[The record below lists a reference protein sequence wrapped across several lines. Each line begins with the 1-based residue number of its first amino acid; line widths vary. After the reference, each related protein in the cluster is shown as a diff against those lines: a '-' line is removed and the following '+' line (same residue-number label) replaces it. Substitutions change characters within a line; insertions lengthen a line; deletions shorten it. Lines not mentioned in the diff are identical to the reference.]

1 MQRKDLDGLLAVNET
16 VLRANLLKGP
26 RLTPTGKISHAKTRV
41 YTQRYRKE
49 WELMLDFKGWLT
61 SVPLQPTRAYC
72 TYCKKDLHAHR
83 LSLLKHTCTMKHQ
96 RSALMHQNEMNALKA
111 KQEMSKVEASMGEHD
126 ENEGHMVISGK
137 EGDEDNDDDIEYV
150 VERLD
155 VDDEEIEE
163 IQRKHKEEQVTEEE
177 EEEEEMLRPSED
189 EDIKPSIQSIKEE
202 RCRDTLAEAM
212 AHVQGEYL
220 EETDDQM
227 NVELVEMVV
236 ESTQA
241 NQDLIPE
248 ERNDHTDM
256 VVEEEEEEEE
266 EDDRLEQHEISL
278 GKKESDDHEK
288 SFEDVESSE
297 QETNIYQS
305 VGKTNT
311 SFKVNPVN
319 QQQGLPISMTSL
331 SNKTITLTSVGKT
344 LTLAGGKLT
353 PGAQYVLGKM
363 KGKMP
368 TLVMANRKPITV
380 VNLAD
385 VSPKA
390 APVKI
395 VQQPVTTGPI
405 QQSSKK
411 HYYTERTLQ
420 RPRRPDQVELHGRA
434 LQDPLRRRQV
444 FHSEENRNDVPVHR
458 NSLRRKEPDQS
469 LPHARL
475 IESLRLHDISW
486 FGLVSFRSWPNRN
499 SYPTFIIVKVNF
511 INLPCLSL
519 ERKDQHKLISMPRI
533 VDTLCI
539 VQILH

>member
-411 HYYTERTLQ
+411 HIILKSIKSPTAQKPCISTHVLDTSKGLPISGLQ
-420 RPRRPDQVELHGRA
+420 VSLYKLMDGRWTF
-434 LQDPLRRRQV
+434 LNESITTPNGHCNDLGDPTKWNFTAGRYKIHFDVDKYFTLRRIETMYPFIEIV
-444 FHSEENRNDVPVHR
+444 FDVKNPTNHYHMPVLL
-458 NSLRRKEPDQS
+458 SP
-469 LPHARL
+469 
-475 IESLRLHDISW
+475 
-486 FGLVSFRSWPNRN
+486 FGYTTYRGSDW
-499 SYPTFIIVKVNF
+499 
-511 INLPCLSL
+511 
-519 ERKDQHKLISMPRI
+519 
-533 VDTLCI
+533 
-539 VQILH
+539 